1 MAYKRKWFSKEDI
14 ELIKKIGAEHHLMTA
29 LKFNYKLSTSKEM
42 NETLAKLY
50 NDLADIKPL
59 SPNWFCGHC
68 ALGNYRAIAQK
79 YYASLEK
86 RGIAEGEEDENT
98 EEKTDSETVENNEV
112 QIPEGE

>member
-50 NDLADIKPL
+50 NDLSDIKPL

-68 ALGNYRAIAQK
+68 SLANYRAIAQK

-86 RGIAEGEEDENT
+86 RGIAEGEIEEKT
-98 EEKTDSETVENNEV
+98 EEKTVSEAVENNEV